1 MIAIRLLPMFLG
13 LVLVAGCQ
21 RDDDGSVVAPDPMP
35 PQASATPPPVALTSP
50 PGEGDDVLSGIPH
63 PIEMPEAGTV
73 TPALAE
79 GADITYTCED
89 GSDLRVTYAAGRA
102 NVTFADGRV
111 EPLSRAER
119 VPAAMDGELYDGAVY
134 GLHRIGT
141 VVELR
146 EENGDIRRCRES
158 SGSA

>member
-1 MIAIRLLPMFLG
+1 MIAFRLLPVC
-13 LVLVAGCQ
+13 LVLLLAAGCQ
-21 RDDDGSVVAPDPMP
+21 REDDGTVVTPDPLP
-35 PQASATPPPVALTSP
+35 PQASATPPPVAPTSP
-50 PGEGDDVLSGIPH
+50 PGEGDDVLSGVPR
-63 PIEMPEAGTV
+63 PIDMPEPGTV
-73 TPALAE
+73 TPVLAE

-111 EPLSRAER
+111 EPLARAQR
-119 VPAAMDGELYDGAVY
+119 VPAAMEGELYDGAIH

-158 SGSA
+158 SASA

>member
-1 MIAIRLLPMFLG
+1 MTALRSLPLCLALL
-13 LVLVAGCQ
+13 VAAGCQ
-21 RDDDGSVVAPDPMP
+21 REDDGSVVAPDPLP
-35 PQASATPPPVALTSP
+35 PLASATPPPVAPTSP
-50 PGEGDDVLSGIPH
+50 PGEGDDVLSGVPRS
-63 PIEMPEAGTV
+63 IEMPATGTV
-73 TPALAE
+73 TPPLAE

-102 NVTFADGRV
+102 NVTFANGHV
-111 EPLSRAER
+111 EPLARA
-119 VPAAMDGELYDGAVY
+119 PAGDPGLAGELYLGAVH

-146 EENGDIRRCRES
+146 EEDGDIRRCRES